1 MEQVIERKTIPS
13 EYVNI
18 VVYDDD
24 GNRVTNLRTLR
35 SIAEGQ
41 KIIAEWDNRMNSY
54 NLDKIFGSNTEEDY
68 GEVD

>member
-1 MEQVIERKTIPS
+1 MEQVIERRPVPQ

-41 KIIAEWDNRMNSY
+41 KIIAEWDKRMNSY

>member
-1 MEQVIERKTIPS
+1 MEQVIERRHVPQ

-41 KIIAEWDNRMNSY
+41 KIIAEWDKRMNSY